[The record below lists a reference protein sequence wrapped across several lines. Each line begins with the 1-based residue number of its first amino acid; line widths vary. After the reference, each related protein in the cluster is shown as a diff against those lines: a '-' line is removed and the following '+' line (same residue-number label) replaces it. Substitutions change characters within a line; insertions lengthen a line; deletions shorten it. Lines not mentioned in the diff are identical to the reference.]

1 MPNAGHQFLK
11 LNTLKVG
18 SSRSK
23 KKELAIFDYFTDEE
37 LEQIQAYV
45 DLLLEIGNSV
55 TSNNLPP

>member
-1 MPNAGHQFLK
+1 

>member
-1 MPNAGHQFLK
+1 

-37 LEQIQAYV
+37 LEQIQAYM
-45 DLLLEIGNSV
+45 DFLLELGSICSEANKKPALDESA
-55 TSNNLPP
+55 S